1 MVSVRFHFEPT
12 YGISHNAKDSSATS
26 MQKDKTMPTTQL
38 LNLVINNIIVT
49 FVELNNH

>member
-1 MVSVRFHFEPT
+1 MLATR
-12 YGISHNAKDSSATS
+12 GISHNAEDSTTTS
-26 MQKDKTMPTTQL
+26 MQKNKTTPTTQR